1 MNTKKSYQGI
11 LGFLPLF
18 LLLSVLAISCN
29 QDVTGSADEAIISAQ
44 VTTLA
49 NLEDTTCQPGFFSV
63 EGNESCTPCPVGTYQ
78 DEAGHTSC
86 KSAEPGSY
94 VDTEGAAAPT
104 LCPIG
109 TFSDVSGAA
118 ACTAC
123 AIGFTTEEPGATVC
137 FPIANDPL
145 TKTDCMEDG
154 WEAFDFKNQG
164 QCVRFVETG
173 QDSR

>member
-1 MNTKKSYQGI
+1 MNTIKSYQGI

-29 QDVTGSADEAIISAQ
+29 QDVTSSADEAVLSAQ
-44 VTTLA
+44 LTTMA

-63 EGNESCTPCPVGTYQ
+63 DGLSPCTPCPVGTYQ
-78 DEAGHTSC
+78 DEEGQTSC
-86 KSAEPGSY
+86 KLAEPGSF
-94 VDTEGAAAPT
+94 VDTEGAAAST

-109 TFSDVSGAA
+109 TFSDVYGAA
-118 ACTAC
+118 ECTAC
-123 AIGFTTEEPGATVC
+123 AIGETTDGPGATEC
-137 FPIANDPL
+137 IPNDPV

-164 QCVRFVETG
+164 ECIRFVETG
-173 QDSR
+173 KDSR